1 MRIPSS
7 LSSIWRSGALLATLA
22 AGLAAQSEVPA
33 GSWLHKAP
41 PAGWAVARGK
51 SWEVQ
56 SEVGAAR
63 AERLLALLEGLRPQL
78 EALWPARPRREPL
91 VVKVFASRAG
101 REAWMSARAL
111 LPEHAP
117 PPGAAEPCA
126 LLEPFTREVLAFET
140 GRFLGEIG
148 APDPVRLTD
157 DALLTLPRAE
167 SQEMLPLLEQVTAA
181 WTRDLARDVLR
192 AAWFQHLAAASLGR
206 ASLPAWL
213 DEGLA
218 DWLAASTPGGAAWPA
233 RPAAGGT
240 PAPDPAP
247 GIGTAAAPA
256 GEQPDTALRPGA
268 LNEDRL
274 RDLLRADAERLLLAP
289 SDLLVRRNTDRQ
301 AEAPGHLLQGWGL
314 VHFLMTSPD
323 ESRRALLPT
332 LLAVQ
337 RDGLQSDPLQGLD
350 LRRLDADWRTWLRAQ
365 RATDPLAELARRFRR
380 SLKPQ
385 DLVAPQAVRE
395 AFAFHL
401 AHPQAPR

>member
-7 LSSIWRSGALLATLA
+7 LSSIWRTGALLATLA
-22 AGLAAQSEVPA
+22 AGAAAQSEVPA
-33 GSWLHKAP
+33 GSWLHKPA

-51 SWEVQ
+51 AYEVQ

-63 AERLLALLEGLRPQL
+63 AERLLELLEGLRPHF
-78 EALWPARPRREPL
+78 EGLWPARPRREPL
-91 VVKVFASRAG
+91 VVKVFASRAA
-101 REAWMSARAL
+101 REAWMAARAL

-126 LLEPFTREVLAFET
+126 LLEPFTREVLACET
-140 GRFLGEIG
+140 GRFLDEIG

-218 DWLAASTPGGAAWPA
+218 DWLAAATPGGAPWRSRRTAGDDPPPDPA
-233 RPAAGGT
+233 PPGAA
-240 PAPDPAP
+240 APDPAS
-247 GIGTAAAPA
+247 G
-256 GEQPDTALRPGA
+256 QPDTALRPGA
-268 LNEDRL
+268 LHEDRL

-289 SDLLVRRNTDRQ
+289 SDLLARHNADRQ
-301 AEAPGHLLQGWGL
+301 AEAPSHLVQGWGL

-337 RDGLQSDPLQGLD
+337 RDGLHADPLQGLD

-365 RATDPLAELARRFRR
+365 RAVDPLAELARRFRR
-380 SLKPQ
+380 SLKPR

-401 AHPQAPR
+401 AHPQADR